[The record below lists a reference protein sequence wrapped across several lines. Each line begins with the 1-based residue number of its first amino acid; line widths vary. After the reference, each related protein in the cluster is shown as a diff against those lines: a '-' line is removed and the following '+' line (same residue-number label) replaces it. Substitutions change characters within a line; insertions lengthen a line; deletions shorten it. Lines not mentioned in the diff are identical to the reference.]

1 MTGLTCTSLISVDIG
16 TQHTRAWLFEA
27 AEGIF
32 RFTAG
37 CKVPSTFAGGG
48 DVQEGVWSALERLQV
63 LSQRRL
69 LDSEGHIIIHSQTH
83 DVGVEQFVV
92 SLSAGTLIKTAL
104 IGLADEASVSSVR
117 RLASMFYTQES
128 AVLSLKDGL
137 DTAHQLEVL
146 MRANPDL
153 IILAGGSDG
162 GACQPVMEVAENIRL
177 AYNLLPRVHKPQI
190 VYAGNSALTEKI
202 AHCLNAGENLHTA
215 GNIQPETG
223 HEVLEV
229 AWGAMLKAFEKIR
242 FQQMPG
248 LEELLQR
255 TDGRLLPGAY
265 ALGRMVKFLNRINQN
280 NKGVMALDV
289 GAGST
294 TVAAAKDGKLTS
306 SVSQAVKSDALYEEV
321 SKWSA
326 LPVDPQTTAV
336 YINNKNLHP
345 ASMPATLEDL
355 AIEQAWT
362 RIKLKY
368 ALRQTAQRYPE
379 FEFHP
384 DGGLSGVY
392 EPIIL
397 SGAALIN
404 APTLGQTLLI
414 ALDALQP
421 YGITTIVLDHDQ
433 LLPALGAAAAIDPLL
448 SVQILDSNIFLNV
461 GTVITVD
468 SPAPEGSSVLMVEI
482 RCGGDPVEECEIH
495 QGSLKRFDVK
505 LGSQASLH
513 LSPTAET
520 DVGMGRKGLG
530 GWVSINGSALGVV
543 IDARGR
549 PMKLPMAAEKRSEMI
564 KGWLWEL
571 GG

>member
-16 TQHTRAWLFEA
+16 AQHTRAWLFEA
-27 AEGIF
+27 AEGVFHI
-32 RFTAG
+32 TAG
-37 CKVPSTFAGGG
+37 CKVPSTFTGGG
-48 DVQEGVWSALERLQV
+48 DVQMGVWNALERLQV
-63 LSQRRL
+63 LSQWRIF
-69 LDSEGHIIIHSQTH
+69 DNEGHIINNSQIPG
-83 DVGVEQFVV
+83 VGVEKFAV
-92 SLSAGTLIKTAL
+92 SLSAGAPIKTAL
-104 IGLADEASVSSVR
+104 IGLADEASVGSLR

-128 AVLSLKDGL
+128 AVLSLRGGL
-137 DTAHQLEVL
+137 DAAHQLEVL
-146 MRANPDL
+146 VRADPDL
-153 IILAGGSDG
+153 IILAGGSDD
-162 GACQPVMEVAENIRL
+162 GACQPVIEAAENIRL

-190 VYAGNSALTEKI
+190 VYTGNSALTEKI
-202 AHCLNAGENLHTA
+202 VHCLNAGEDLHTA
-215 GNIQPETG
+215 SNIQPEAG
-223 HEVLEV
+223 HDVLEV

-242 FQQMPG
+242 LQQMHG
-248 LEELLQR
+248 LEELLRKTGGQ
-255 TDGRLLPGAY
+255 LLPGSY
-265 ALGRMVKFLNRINQN
+265 ALGRMVKYLNRINQN

-294 TVAAAKDGKLTS
+294 TVAAANDGKLIS
-306 SVSQAVKSDALYEEV
+306 SVSQTAKSDALYEEV
-321 SKWSA
+321 SRWST
-326 LPVDPQTTAV
+326 LPVDAQTIAV
-336 YINNKNLHP
+336 YINNKYLHP

-362 RIKLKY
+362 CINLKH
-368 ALRQTAQRYPE
+368 ALGQTAQRYPD

-384 DGGLSGVY
+384 DGGLNGAY

-404 APTLGQTLLI
+404 APTLGQDLLI

-421 YGITTIVLDHDQ
+421 YGITTVVLDHDQ
-433 LLPALGAAAAIDPLL
+433 LLPALGAAAGIDPLL
-448 SVQILDSNIFLNV
+448 PVQILDSGIFLNI

-468 SPAPEGSSVLMVEI
+468 SPAPEGSSVLTVEI
-482 RCGGDPVEECEIH
+482 RCGEDSVEVCEIY

-505 LGSQASLH
+505 LGSHARLH
-513 LSPTAET
+513 LSPAAET
-520 DVGMGRKGLG
+520 DVSMGRKGLG

-549 PMKLPMAAEKRSEMI
+549 PIRLPIAAEKRSEMI

>member
-27 AEGIF
+27 SEGVFHI
-32 RFTAG
+32 TAG
-37 CKVPSTFAGGG
+37 CKVPSTFTGGG
-48 DVQEGVWSALERLQV
+48 DVQMGVWNVLKRLQV
-63 LSQRRL
+63 LSQRRI
-69 LDSEGHIIIHSQTH
+69 LDNEGHIINNSQIP
-83 DVGVEQFVV
+83 GVEKFAV
-92 SLSAGTLIKTAL
+92 SLSAGAPIKTAL
-104 IGLADEASVSSVR
+104 IGLADEASLGSIR

-146 MRANPDL
+146 IRADPAL

-162 GACQPVMEVAENIRL
+162 GAYQPVMEAAENISL

-190 VYAGNSALTEKI
+190 VFAGNSDLADKI
-202 AHCLNAGENLHTA
+202 EYCLNAGEDLHIA
-215 GNIQPETG
+215 GNIQPEVG
-223 HEVLEV
+223 HEVLEP
-229 AWGAMLKAFEKIR
+229 AWGAMLKSFEKIR

-248 LEELLQR
+248 LEEFLQK
-255 TDGRLLPGAY
+255 TGGQLLPGAY

-289 GAGST
+289 GAAST
-294 TVAAAKDGKLTS
+294 MVAAAKDGKLIS
-306 SVSQAVKSDALYEEV
+306 SVLQIAKSDALSEEV
-321 SKWSA
+321 SRWSA
-326 LPVDPQTTAV
+326 LPVDAEIVAV

-362 RIKLKY
+362 RINLKH

-384 DGGLSGVY
+384 GGGLSGAY

-397 SGAALIN
+397 SGEALIN
-404 APTLGQTLLI
+404 APTLGQALLI

-421 YGITTIVLDHDQ
+421 YGITTVVLDRDQ
-433 LLPALGAAAAIDPLL
+433 LLPALGAAAGIDPLL
-448 SVQILDSNIFLNV
+448 PVQILDSGIFLNI

-468 SPAPEGSSVLMVEI
+468 SPAPEGSSVLTIEI
-482 RCGGDPVEECEIH
+482 RCGEAPVEVCEVH

-505 LGSQASLH
+505 LGSQARLH

-520 DVGMGRKGLG
+520 DVGMGQKGLG

-549 PMKLPMAAEKRSEMI
+549 PIRLPMAAEKRSEMI
-564 KGWLWEL
+564 KAWLWEL